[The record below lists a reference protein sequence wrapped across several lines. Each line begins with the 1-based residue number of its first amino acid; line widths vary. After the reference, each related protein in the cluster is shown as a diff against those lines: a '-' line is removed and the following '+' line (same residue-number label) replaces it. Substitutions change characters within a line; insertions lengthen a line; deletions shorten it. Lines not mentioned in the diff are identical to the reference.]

1 MTDFLLQQKEVISQ
15 QIDQTD
21 LALRRAQDS
30 GKQLEAQL
38 NGLVGAF
45 QTINQLIEKAQ
56 QEEKS
61 EKNA

>member
-1 MTDFLLQQKEVISQ
+1 MTEFLIQQKEQLIQ

-56 QEEKS
+56 QEVKD
-61 EKNA
+61 EKNV